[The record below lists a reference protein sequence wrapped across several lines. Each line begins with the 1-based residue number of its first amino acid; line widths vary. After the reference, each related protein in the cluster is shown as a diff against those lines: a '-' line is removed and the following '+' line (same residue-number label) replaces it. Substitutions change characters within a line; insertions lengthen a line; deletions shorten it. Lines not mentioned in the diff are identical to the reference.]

1 MQCAEND
8 VKYDHLKDLEGFL
21 DKPLKVVHD
30 GHDIPYTFANSM
42 HALQVL
48 FVPLI
53 HSSLCYA
60 LFRIEIEVKF
70 CLCWSNS
77 HILCIFTLASS
88 AMSLKEGLKQ
98 GAWCPYEGIFYQE
111 LIRVYCG
118 YGKII
123 EDHKNRCEGVH

>member
-8 VKYDHLKDLEGFL
+8 VKYEHLKDLEGFL

-60 LFRIEIEVKF
+60 LFQIEIEVMF
-70 CLCWSNS
+70 YLCWSNS
-77 HILCIFTLASS
+77 HILCIFTLA
-88 AMSLKEGLKQ
+88 
-98 GAWCPYEGIFYQE
+98 
-111 LIRVYCG
+111 
-118 YGKII
+118 
-123 EDHKNRCEGVH
+123 